1 MPGVELTAMQI
12 VTALIE
18 LFGGVGILLY
28 GMKLMGDGLEL
39 VAGNKMMNIL
49 DP

>member
-28 GMKLMGDGLEL
+28 GMKLMTSKIFNML
-39 VAGNKMMNIL
+39 KKIL
-49 DP
+49 